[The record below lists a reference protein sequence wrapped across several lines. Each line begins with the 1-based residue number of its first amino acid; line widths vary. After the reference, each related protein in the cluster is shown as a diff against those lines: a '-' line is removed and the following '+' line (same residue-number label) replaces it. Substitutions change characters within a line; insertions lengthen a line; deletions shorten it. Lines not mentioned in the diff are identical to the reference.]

1 MNSFD
6 IVVQPTD
13 PRTAQEQFAT
23 FLRENPG
30 LRDRL
35 SETDVIR
42 DEIVAD
48 GGVIKHQFRI
58 KSAVLEEVHR

>member
-1 MNSFD
+1 MNTFE

-13 PRTAQEQFAT
+13 PNTAKEQFES

-30 LRDRL
+30 LEDRL

-42 DEIVAD
+42 DEIVSD

-58 KSAVLEEVHR
+58 KVKVTEEVIR

>member
-1 MNSFD
+1 MDSFE

-13 PRTAQEQFAT
+13 PNTAKEQFAA
-23 FLRENPG
+23 FLRENAD

-42 DEIVAD
+42 DEVVSD

-58 KSAVLEEVHR
+58 KSEVLEQVHR